1 MFCWELGK
9 GTTNMPVALAKDSI
23 DVGIVVADA
32 DKALAFYRDLLGFE
46 LQNTVQMGDFI
57 TQYRLSCGAS
67 VVKLNVPSKAPPPM
81 PPRTGPPL
89 LGLTELGGI
98 RYWTISVTNL
108 DDVVEQVRAAGHAI
122 ALETVTSTVVPGLRI
137 AIVEDPE
144 RNLVELVEMSA

>member
-1 MFCWELGK
+1 MA
-9 GTTNMPVALAKDSI
+9 VALAKDSI

-32 DKALAFYRDLLGFE
+32 DAALAFYRDLLGLE

-57 TQYRLSCGAS
+57 TQYRLGCGAS
-67 VVKLNVPSKAPPPM
+67 VVKLNVPAKAPPPM

-89 LGLTELGGI
+89 QGLTELGGL
-98 RYWTISVTNL
+98 RYFTISVTNL